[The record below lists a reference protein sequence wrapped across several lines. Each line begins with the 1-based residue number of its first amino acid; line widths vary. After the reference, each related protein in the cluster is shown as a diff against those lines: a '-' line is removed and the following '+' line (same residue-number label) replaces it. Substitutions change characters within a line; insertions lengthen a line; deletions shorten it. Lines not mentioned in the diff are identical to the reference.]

1 VTTVSK
7 DFQDQHERAEAL
19 IEILLD
25 DFAEV
30 EEYEDDGETYHRP
43 VITVD
48 MMLDALACCGLVLA
62 PGEDAGKAWIDK
74 IERQARSKKTK
85 KTA

>member
-1 VTTVSK
+1 MTTVSK

-25 DFAEV
+25 FAEV
-30 EEYEDDGETYHRP
+30 DEYEEDGETYQCP

-48 MMLDALACCGLVLA
+48 MMLDALGCCGLVLT